1 MPRLFNGFQK
11 RANPFEN
18 PAIPL
23 TDAGLLD
30 FFGGTPTDA
39 GVYVSEETS
48 LSFLTVYRCVSL
60 LSSLVAGLPLKV
72 YRYSDKSEVLVR
84 ALQRPAQ
91 STGTTPYEL
100 METIMGHLLL
110 WGNAYVHKV
119 RNGAGAIA
127 ELRPIHPSRV
137 RTQITAPDAD
147 ADVAATKIFL
157 IADKN
162 GAEHPFTNRDIMHIP
177 GLSFDGIEGLS
188 PIGYMRRAIGIGQAA
203 DKLASR
209 FYANGT
215 QTSGILTTDRILQQD
230 QADMLKARWREKVAG
245 INNAHDAVVLDA
257 GTKFT
262 PLTMPP
268 DEAQFLQTRRW
279 QTIEIARAFGIPP
292 HLVGDVEK
300 STSWGTGIE
309 QQNIGFVAYTVSN
322 WSKRLEAR
330 ITNEVVEPQTQYAE
344 FLMDGLLRS
353 DTAARYASYATAI
366 QWGWLTRNEAR
377 VKENLPPLDGLDT
390 PLTPLNMAASALGE
404 QPVAGAANASPNED
418 DLTDQSDDPT
428 MPSIAKA

>member
-23 TDAGLLD
+23 TDAGLLN

-72 YRYSDKSEVLVR
+72 YRYSDKSEVFVR

-137 RTQITAPDAD
+137 RT
-147 ADVAATKIFL
+147 
-157 IADKN
+157 
-162 GAEHPFTNRDIMHIP
+162 RC
-177 GLSFDGIEGLS
+177 
-188 PIGYMRRAIGIGQAA
+188 R
-203 DKLASR
+203 
-209 FYANGT
+209 
-215 QTSGILTTDRILQQD
+215 
-230 QADMLKARWREKVAG
+230 
-245 INNAHDAVVLDA
+245 
-257 GTKFT
+257 
-262 PLTMPP
+262 
-268 DEAQFLQTRRW
+268 
-279 QTIEIARAFGIPP
+279 
-292 HLVGDVEK
+292 
-300 STSWGTGIE
+300 
-309 QQNIGFVAYTVSN
+309 
-322 WSKRLEAR
+322 
-330 ITNEVVEPQTQYAE
+330 
-344 FLMDGLLRS
+344 
-353 DTAARYASYATAI
+353 
-366 QWGWLTRNEAR
+366 
-377 VKENLPPLDGLDT
+377 
-390 PLTPLNMAASALGE
+390 
-404 QPVAGAANASPNED
+404 
-418 DLTDQSDDPT
+418 
-428 MPSIAKA
+428 